1 MITKVFESFTFSKK
15 ILVKKIISE
24 KKEEVYFEDVTR
36 TQRVDEP
43 PTEVTNCLHCK
54 KSLRDSMWVGR
65 AGKSGKYLCKDD
77 WYALSYSQREKYRE
91 EAQRI
96 SEGGYSYRT
105 IKDRVAKKR
114 TVSVDREVEIEDM
127 IEETGLRLVHPIE
140 SSYDLSF
147 KVSNFSLDLKAF
159 LHEHT
164 HILNHQFITE
174 KKLQEDTSWFNTSSL
189 EKTLLNI
196 RHFKPMK
203 EMEKIKIFRLSGIE
217 PKQTI
222 IDEKQILVEFN
233 DIVGFYPNV
242 PAYIQG
248 HPLNMYNN
256 RRSHVLTI
264 DKVLDIY
271 VNLALDSRADFG
283 HYRNRGVII
292 YSMIYYLLYGQED
305 VDYKIN
311 LHLLD
316 ASFVNGEALIQEF
329 SPILLKK
336 TQRFESEIDDKND
349 VEKIMQSQIY
359 NTLTSLS
366 FYRLLLINHKT
377 ELIQKEKLSETWQ
390 KGYGFCMSNETV
402 KKILNLE
409 QSTILIGNPFEHKI
423 NGLFMDDDYLNTMDS
438 LGIETE
444 VEDDDMSPKM
454 KSVKEDNSKETIK
467 NRNISSIIHVTTSEN
482 IESIK
487 THGLLSRQTLDEKN
501 IHYHFNDPL
510 RLDHHPDA
518 VCLSIQ
524 EPNDYLFG
532 EFKKRNPTQKYKV
545 IHLDPAFLYEL
556 KTNDSLIKRI
566 YSDYNA
572 ASRFSKKSEFDMEI
586 IFKDRL
592 RRKGKIHTR
601 NEKKSSEPTSAQAEI
616 LFFSNIPPKYILK
629 IFDYND
635 DIEELVDDSRKTISQ
650 ICRELG
656 LKNSL
661 FTQDLLIEKGYLK
674 VENVRGKTMK
684 VPTTEG
690 KKIGITRQTKK
701 NDNESFEVN
710 VFSSNA
716 ENLVILMLKEA
727 KKI

>member
-1 MITKVFESFTFSKK
+1 
-15 ILVKKIISE
+15 
-24 KKEEVYFEDVTR
+24 
-36 TQRVDEP
+36 
-43 PTEVTNCLHCK
+43 
-54 KSLRDSMWVGR
+54 
-65 AGKSGKYLCKDD
+65 
-77 WYALSYSQREKYRE
+77 
-91 EAQRI
+91 
-96 SEGGYSYRT
+96 
-105 IKDRVAKKR
+105 
-114 TVSVDREVEIEDM
+114 
-127 IEETGLRLVHPIE
+127 
-140 SSYDLSF
+140 
-147 KVSNFSLDLKAF
+147 
-159 LHEHT
+159 
-164 HILNHQFITE
+164 
-174 KKLQEDTSWFNTSSL
+174 
-189 EKTLLNI
+189 
-196 RHFKPMK
+196 
-203 EMEKIKIFRLSGIE
+203 
-217 PKQTI
+217 
-222 IDEKQILVEFN
+222 
-233 DIVGFYPNV
+233 
-242 PAYIQG
+242 
-248 HPLNMYNN
+248 MYNN

-349 VEKIMQSQIY
+349 VERIMLSQIY

-402 KKILNLE
+402 KKVLNLE

-518 VCLSIQ
+518 ICLSIQ

-629 IFDYND
+629 IFDYNE

>member
-1 MITKVFESFTFSKK
+1 
-15 ILVKKIISE
+15 
-24 KKEEVYFEDVTR
+24 
-36 TQRVDEP
+36 
-43 PTEVTNCLHCK
+43 
-54 KSLRDSMWVGR
+54 
-65 AGKSGKYLCKDD
+65 
-77 WYALSYSQREKYRE
+77 
-91 EAQRI
+91 
-96 SEGGYSYRT
+96 
-105 IKDRVAKKR
+105 
-114 TVSVDREVEIEDM
+114 
-127 IEETGLRLVHPIE
+127 
-140 SSYDLSF
+140 
-147 KVSNFSLDLKAF
+147 
-159 LHEHT
+159 
-164 HILNHQFITE
+164 
-174 KKLQEDTSWFNTSSL
+174 
-189 EKTLLNI
+189 
-196 RHFKPMK
+196 
-203 EMEKIKIFRLSGIE
+203 
-217 PKQTI
+217 
-222 IDEKQILVEFN
+222 
-233 DIVGFYPNV
+233 
-242 PAYIQG
+242 
-248 HPLNMYNN
+248 
-256 RRSHVLTI
+256 
-264 DKVLDIY
+264 
-271 VNLALDSRADFG
+271 
-283 HYRNRGVII
+283 
-292 YSMIYYLLYGQED
+292 
-305 VDYKIN
+305 
-311 LHLLD
+311 
-316 ASFVNGEALIQEF
+316 
-329 SPILLKK
+329 
-336 TQRFESEIDDKND
+336 
-349 VEKIMQSQIY
+349 
-359 NTLTSLS
+359 
-366 FYRLLLINHKT
+366 
-377 ELIQKEKLSETWQ
+377 
-390 KGYGFCMSNETV
+390 
-402 KKILNLE
+402 
-409 QSTILIGNPFEHKI
+409 
-423 NGLFMDDDYLNTMDS
+423 MDDDYLNTMDS

-444 VEDDDMSPKM
+444 VDDDDMSPKM

-487 THGLLSRQTLDEKN
+487 KHGLLSRQTLDEKN

-518 VCLSIQ
+518 ICLSIQ

-532 EFKKRNPTQKYKV
+532 EFKKRNPSQKYKV
-545 IHLDPAFLYEL
+545 IQLDPAFLYEL
-556 KTNDSLIKRI
+556 KTKNSSIKRI

>member
-15 ILVKKIISE
+15 ILVKKTVSE
-24 KKEEVYFEDVTR
+24 KKEEVYFEDVVR

-43 PTEVTNCLHCK
+43 PTEVTKCLVPHCGIT
-54 KSLRDSMWVGR
+54 LRDSMWVGR
-65 AGKSGKYLCKDD
+65 AGKSGKYLCKDH

-147 KVSNFSLDLKAF
+147 KVSNFSLDLTAF
-159 LHEHT
+159 LNEHT

-174 KKLQEDTSWFNTSSL
+174 KKLQEDKSWFNTSSL
-189 EKTLLNI
+189 EKTLLTV

-336 TQRFESEIDDKND
+336 RQRFESEIDDKND

-377 ELIQKEKLSETWQ
+377 EIIQKEKLSETWQ
-390 KGYGFCMSNETV
+390 KGYGYCMSN
-402 KKILNLE
+402 
-409 QSTILIGNPFEHKI
+409 
-423 NGLFMDDDYLNTMDS
+423 
-438 LGIETE
+438 
-444 VEDDDMSPKM
+444 
-454 KSVKEDNSKETIK
+454 
-467 NRNISSIIHVTTSEN
+467 
-482 IESIK
+482 
-487 THGLLSRQTLDEKN
+487 
-501 IHYHFNDPL
+501 
-510 RLDHHPDA
+510 
-518 VCLSIQ
+518 
-524 EPNDYLFG
+524 
-532 EFKKRNPTQKYKV
+532 
-545 IHLDPAFLYEL
+545 
-556 KTNDSLIKRI
+556 
-566 YSDYNA
+566 
-572 ASRFSKKSEFDMEI
+572 
-586 IFKDRL
+586 
-592 RRKGKIHTR
+592 
-601 NEKKSSEPTSAQAEI
+601 
-616 LFFSNIPPKYILK
+616 
-629 IFDYND
+629 
-635 DIEELVDDSRKTISQ
+635 
-650 ICRELG
+650 
-656 LKNSL
+656 
-661 FTQDLLIEKGYLK
+661 
-674 VENVRGKTMK
+674 
-684 VPTTEG
+684 
-690 KKIGITRQTKK
+690 
-701 NDNESFEVN
+701 
-710 VFSSNA
+710 
-716 ENLVILMLKEA
+716 
-727 KKI
+727 